1 MTIDRERILERIAY
15 IRRQMLE
22 IRTLVQD
29 KTRSEVIEDD
39 WLIKGLKYSLQTSV
53 EALIDIAYHL
63 SAKQFNH
70 APVDARDALQYLVS
84 KKILSSGDFET
95 YSSMVGFRN
104 RVVHGYQQVSAQRVY
119 EIASGEMSSFES
131 FIAQILTHIK

>member
-119 EIASGEMSSFES
+119 EIASGEMSNFES
-131 FIAQILTHIK
+131 FIGQILTHIK

>member
-29 KTRSEVIEDD
+29 KTRSEVVEDR

-119 EIASGEMSSFES
+119 EIAAGEMSSFET
-131 FIAQILTHIK
+131 FIGQILTHIK